1 MARLLTGCQGGQ
13 GFLRPPPAV
22 HREPAAPLGG
32 RPRNGPERRLSRAS
46 QAHTRE
52 VEMANEEALP
62 TVRGSGAGGGGVR
75 LRHRAPG
82 TRLASGCA
90 SRVLYI
96 FLLQRRRLVKGK
108 DVRGGGGSGRR
119 VSRDLWG
126 TLARSVAP
134 VLPPPGLAREVGGN
148 LREKGREGAS
158 LGTSGK
164 DMGTLGAGR
173 PSCEGSWGHSTAP
186 CLLPLSPRG
195 VTCARRELTIG
206 DISQRTPKD
215 QASIDGLRTSTGQ
228 SARGSGSE
236 GCRGP

>member
-1 MARLLTGCQGGQ
+1 
-13 GFLRPPPAV
+13 
-22 HREPAAPLGG
+22 
-32 RPRNGPERRLSRAS
+32 
-46 QAHTRE
+46 
-52 VEMANEEALP
+52 MANEEALP

-75 LRHRAPG
+75 LRHPAPG

-126 TLARSVAP
+126 TLARSVAL
-134 VLPPPGLAREVGGN
+134 VQPPPGFAREVGGN
-148 LREKGREGAS
+148 LRGEGREGVS
-158 LGTSGK
+158 LGTSGTAV
-164 DMGTLGAGR
+164 GTLGAGR
-173 PSCEGSWGHSTAP
+173 PSCEGSGAHSTASR
-186 CLLPLSPRG
+186 LLPLSPRG

-206 DISQRTPKD
+206 DISQRAPKD
-215 QASIDGLRTSTGQ
+215 QASMDVLGMSTGQ

-236 GCRGP
+236 CCRGLGAAEDREEKLGSSHTPLSRLRDRRPTPFISHHSLPLTWQMTFTPKQVF